1 MIFVGVDVG
10 KRSHA
15 VCFMDA
21 AGQQVARPLRVPH
34 TGAGLRQV
42 QARLHGLPG
51 PMQVIMEASGAHWMG
66 LARRM
71 RAEGLAVQVVN
82 PLQTAGLRKV
92 GIRKTKSDQ
101 KDALVVA
108 DLARIGRARPSY
120 VPEDGLLELR
130 EVERF
135 RWHLADQVGDAK
147 RRVLGVLDKVF
158 PEFAEQVGDPFGAT
172 GRALLERCASAV
184 EFAAVDLGDLEA
196 WIHTASRHQ
205 LGRQR
210 AESLKAAAQDSL
222 GLDCLG
228 TAARLELQALL
239 AQLTLL
245 EQQIDT
251 ADAELEGRVAALASH
266 VLSVPGARGL
276 LAATLLAELGDVQR
290 FDRVEQVVA
299 FAGLDASVFES
310 GDFHGTR
317 QHISKRGSPHL
328 RRALYLAAF
337 NAIKTDSELAAY
349 FQRKQAEGKPF
360 RVALVAT
367 SRKLLARVYVEL
379 RDARPYRLPS
389 SALSSTD
396 HALPSP

>member
-1 MIFVGVDVG
+1 M
-10 KRSHA
+10 
-15 VCFMDA
+15 
-21 AGQQVARPLRVPH
+21 P
-34 TGAGLRQV
+34 
-42 QARLHGLPG
+42 ARLSSRRSTWANSKPG
-51 PMQVIMEASGAHWMG
+51 SVKPVVSSWDAS
-66 LARRM
+66 
-71 RAEGLAVQVVN
+71 
-82 PLQTAGLRKV
+82 
-92 GIRKTKSDQ
+92 
-101 KDALVVA
+101 AL
-108 DLARIGRARPSY
+108 RPSRPRHRTRWAWT
-120 VPEDGLLELR
+120 VWALR
-130 EVERF
+130 HAWSF
-135 RWHLADQVGDAK
+135 RHCW
-147 RRVLGVLDKVF
+147 
-158 PEFAEQVGDPFGAT
+158 
-172 GRALLERCASAV
+172 
-184 EFAAVDLGDLEA
+184 
-196 WIHTASRHQ
+196 
-205 LGRQR
+205 RQI
-210 AESLKAAAQDSL
+210 
-222 GLDCLG
+222 
-228 TAARLELQALL
+228 
-239 AQLTLL
+239 TLL
-245 EQQIDT
+245 EQQIAT

-367 SRKLLARVYVEL
+367 SRKLLARVYVVL